1 MELDK
6 YISKIKEEFKDKPNY
21 EKFNNLLLM
30 DHDFDF
36 IKKIYPKDLKTFEDL
51 IFKPHGLGEGVH
63 AVLKFDN
70 GQFASVVGGA
80 KGLYGDGVETFE
92 LGYDDGYGNIDV
104 IGWLNPDEITE
115 EMFKLQI
122 QEPFKISE

>member
-36 IKKIYPKDLKTFEDL
+36 IKKVYPEDLKTFEDL

-80 KGLYGDGVETFE
+80 KGLYGDGVQTFE

-115 EMFKLQI
+115 EMFKLQS
-122 QEPFKISE
+122 QDLLGDN

>member
-36 IKKIYPKDLKTFEDL
+36 IKKVYPEDLKTFEDL
-51 IFKPHGLGEGVH
+51 RFKPHRLEGGVH
-63 AVLKFDN
+63 AYLKFDN

-80 KGLYGDGVETFE
+80 SGQYGDGVETFE

-104 IGWLNPDEITE
+104 MGWLNPDGITE
-115 EMFKLQI
+115 EMFKLQS
-122 QEPFKISE
+122 QDLLSDN

>member
-21 EKFNNLLLM
+21 QKFINLLLM

-36 IKKIYPKDLKTFEDL
+36 IKKVYPEDLKTFEDL
-51 IFKPHGLGEGVH
+51 KFNPHVLGGGVH
-63 AVLKFDN
+63 AFLEFDN

-80 KGLYGDGVETFE
+80 RGHYGDGVKTFE

-115 EMFKLQI
+115 EMFKLQS
-122 QEPFKISE
+122 QYFLRDN

>member
-36 IKKIYPKDLKTFEDL
+36 IKKVYPEDLKTFEDL
-51 IFKPHGLGEGVH
+51 RFKPHRMGEGVH
-63 AVLKFDN
+63 AFLKFDN
-70 GQFASVVGGA
+70 GQFVSVVGGA
-80 KGLYGDGVETFE
+80 RGLYGDGVKTFE

-104 IGWLNPDEITE
+104 IGWLSPDEITE
-115 EMFKLQI
+115 EMFKLQ
-122 QEPFKISE
+122 SRDLLGDN

>member
-36 IKKIYPKDLKTFEDL
+36 IKKVYPEDLKTFEDL
-51 IFKPHGLGEGVH
+51 RFKPHRMGEGVH
-63 AVLKFDN
+63 AFLKFDN
-70 GQFASVVGGA
+70 GQFASVVGGGR
-80 KGLYGDGVETFE
+80 GLYGDGVETFE

-104 IGWLNPDEITE
+104 MGWLNPDEITE
-115 EMFKLQI
+115 EMFKLQS
-122 QEPFKISE
+122 QDLLSDN

>member
-21 EKFNNLLLM
+21 QKFINLLLM

-36 IKKIYPKDLKTFEDL
+36 IKKVYPEDLKTFEDL
-51 IFKPHGLGEGVH
+51 RFKPHRLGEGVQ
-63 AVLKFDN
+63 AYLKFDN

-80 KGLYGDGVETFE
+80 NGLYGDGVKTFE
-92 LGYDDGYGNIDV
+92 LGFADGEGSIDV
-104 IGWLNPDEITE
+104 MGWLNPDEITE

-122 QEPFKISE
+122 QEPFNLSE

>member
-36 IKKIYPKDLKTFEDL
+36 IKKVYPEDLKTFEDL

-80 KGLYGDGVETFE
+80 KGLYGDGVQTFE

-115 EMFKLQI
+115 EMFKLQS
-122 QEPFKISE
+122 QDLLSG

>member
-36 IKKIYPKDLKTFEDL
+36 IKKVYPEDLKTFEDL
-51 IFKPHGLGEGVH
+51 RFKPHRLSEGVH
-63 AVLKFDN
+63 AYLKFDN
-70 GQFASVVGGA
+70 GQFVSVVGGA
-80 KGLYGDGVETFE
+80 RGLYGDGVQTFE

-115 EMFKLQI
+115 EMFKLQS
-122 QEPFKISE
+122 QDLLGDN